1 VARIVDPEEREADV
15 LRRLVTFRGMN
26 VLDIGCGDGRT
37 ARRITRTAASVVGV
51 DPDPERIAL
60 ARDHPREEGS
70 GGLEFLLADV
80 VTLDLPAA
88 SLDAVIFTR
97 SL

>member
-1 VARIVDPEEREADV
+1 MARIVDPEEREAEV
-15 LRRLVTFRGMN
+15 LRRLVTLRGMN

-37 ARRITRTAASVVGV
+37 ARRIARTAASVVGV

-60 ARDHPREEGS
+60 ARDHSREEGS
-70 GGLEFLLADV
+70 GDLEFLLADV